1 MVPSRSRSKFLAI
14 VWADNGPPG
23 DYIQYSYSVNS
34 HSKLIL
40 YAQSA
45 LTKECDAP
53 ESKSI
58 TAGWPLT
65 ENVPAITGAPAGT
78 SEISMKF
85 TRPDRAAPFF
95 F

>member
-14 VWADNGPPG
+14 VWADSRPPG
-23 DYIQYSYSVNS
+23 ECTHYSYSVNS

-85 TRPDRAAPFF
+85 TRPDGAVPFF